1 MSEQN
6 LKYTKE
12 HEWVR
17 VEGDIGVVGITAHA
31 QDALGDITFIENPK
45 IGAKFSQGDQTGTVE
60 SVKAVSEIY
69 SPVSDEITAINKEL
83 ENNPELVN
91 QDPYQKGWLYKVKLS
106 NKSEIDNLL
115 SYDCYQKLL

>member
-17 VEGDIGVVGITAHA
+17 VEGNIGVVGITAHA
-31 QDALGDITFIENPK
+31 QDALGDITFIENPR
-45 IGAKFSQGDQTGTVE
+45 IGTNFSQGEQTGTVE

-69 SPVSDEITAINKEL
+69 SPVSGEITEINKAL
-83 ENNPELVN
+83 ENSPELVN
-91 QDPYQKGWLYKVKLS
+91 QDPYVGGWLYKVKLK
-106 NKSEIDNLL
+106 NKAEVDALL
-115 SYDCYQKLL
+115 SYDEYQKLL

>member
-17 VEGDIGVVGITAHA
+17 VEGNIGVVGITAHA
-31 QDALGDITFIENPK
+31 QDALGDITFIENPR
-45 IGAKFSQGDQTGTVE
+45 IGTNFSQGEQTGTVE

-69 SPVSDEITAINKEL
+69 SPVSGEITEINKAL
-83 ENNPELVN
+83 ENSPELVN
-91 QDPYQKGWLYKVKLS
+91 QDPYVGGWLFKVKLK
-106 NKSEIDNLL
+106 NKAEVDALL
-115 SYDCYQKLL
+115 SYDEYQKLL

>member
-1 MSEQN
+1 MSEKN

-17 VEGDIGVVGITAHA
+17 VEGDIGVVGITEHA

-45 IGAKFSQGDQTGTVE
+45 VGTKFSQGDQTGTVE

-69 SPVSDEITAINKEL
+69 SPVSGEITATNKEL

-91 QDPYQKGWLYKVKLS
+91 QDPYEKGWLYKVKLS
-106 NKSEIDNLL
+106 NKGEVDKLL
-115 SYDCYQKLL
+115 NYESYQKLL

>member
-17 VEGDIGVVGITAHA
+17 VEGNIGVVGITAHA
-31 QDALGDITFIENPK
+31 QDALGDITFIENPR
-45 IGAKFSQGDQTGTVE
+45 IGTVFSQGEQTGTVE

-69 SPVSDEITAINKEL
+69 SPVSGEITEVNKTL
-83 ENNPELVN
+83 ENSPELVN
-91 QDPYQKGWLYKVKLS
+91 QDPYVKGWLYKVKLK
-106 NKSEIDNLL
+106 NKAEVDALL
-115 SYDCYQKLL
+115 SYDEYQKLL